1 MSELNKKVVNAT
13 KWSSFTEISS
23 KLIAPITTMVLAR
36 VLTPEAFGVVATV
49 TMIISFT
56 QIFSDAGFQIFLI
69 QHEFEDK
76 DDKYKTTNV
85 AFLSN
90 LVISLLLW
98 AIIIIFREP
107 LAKLVGNPGLGNVI
121 AIACVSIPLAAF
133 SSIQMAL
140 YKRSFDFKTLFYV
153 RIVGVLIPLVITIP
167 LALYLKNY
175 WALIIGTIIVHTS
188 NAIILTIKSKW
199 KPSSYYSIKRLKK
212 MLSFSSW
219 VLFDTILV
227 WATSYIDIFIIGVTL
242 NEYYLGIYKTSIV
255 TVGQITAIITAT
267 IIPIMLPALSRLQND
282 KEKLKEMVLKF
293 QKITSI
299 ILIPLGFGIFMYS
312 DLLTQ
317 ILLGNQWSEAS
328 DFIGIWGLMSAITII
343 FSRFNTVI
351 YPAIGKPR
359 MSAVAQLSH
368 LVVLIP
374 VIIYSVDYGFETLF
388 WSRSLVRFELI
399 FVNLIITY
407 YLVALSPWK
416 MLKNITPEIIVSIFM
431 CIVAYAL
438 QQIHNSILWSFM
450 SIAICIIVYFLSL
463 TLFPKEK
470 LIILK
475 LFNQVYKKISNND

>member
-1 MSELNKKVVNAT
+1 MSELNKKVINAT
-13 KWSSFTEISS
+13 MWSSFTEISS

-36 VLTPEAFGVVATV
+36 LLTPEVFGVVATV

-56 QIFSDAGFQIFLI
+56 QLFSDAGFQRYLI
-69 QHEFEDK
+69 QYEFEND

-98 AIIIIFREP
+98 AVIIFFRES
-107 LAKLVGNPGLGNVI
+107 LAKVVGNPGLGNVI
-121 AIACVSIPLAAF
+121 AIACVSIPIAAF

-140 YKRSFDFKTLFYV
+140 YKRSFDFKTLFYT
-153 RIVGVLIPLVITIP
+153 RIIGVLIPLLITIP
-167 LALYLKNY
+167 LAFYLKNY

-199 KPSSYYSIKRLKK
+199 KPNWYYSIKRLKK

-219 VLFDTILV
+219 VLFDSILV

-242 NEYYLGIYKTSIV
+242 NEYYLGIYKTSIT

-267 IIPIMLPALSRLQND
+267 IIPIILPALSRLQND
-282 KEKLKEMVLKF
+282 KEKLREMVLKL

-299 ILIPLGFGIFMYS
+299 ILIPLGVGIFMFS
-312 DLLTQ
+312 DLVTQ
-317 ILLGNQWSEAS
+317 ILLGDQWIEAS

-343 FSRFNTVI
+343 FSRFSTVI
-351 YPAIGKPR
+351 YPAVGKPR
-359 MSAVAQLSH
+359 MSVVAQLSH
-368 LVVLIP
+368 LIVLIP
-374 VIIYSVDYGFETLF
+374 VIIFAADYSFETLF
-388 WSRSLVRFELI
+388 WARSLVRFELI
-399 FVNLIITY
+399 LVNLIITY

-416 MLKNITPEIIVSIFM
+416 MVRNIAPELIVSVFM
-431 CIVAYAL
+431 GMVALAL

-450 SIAICIIVYFLSL
+450 SIGICITIYFFSL
-463 TLFPKEK
+463 ALFPKEK
-470 LIILK
+470 QIMLK
-475 LFNQVYKKISNND
+475 LLNQVYKKIERK

>member
-1 MSELNKKVVNAT
+1 MSELNKKVINAT
-13 KWSSFTEISS
+13 VWSSFTEISS

-36 VLTPEAFGVVATV
+36 LLTPEVFGVVATV

-56 QIFSDAGFQIFLI
+56 QLFSDAGFQRYLI
-69 QHEFEDK
+69 QYEFEND

-98 AIIIIFREP
+98 TIIVVFREP
-107 LAKLVGNPGLGNVI
+107 LAKVVGNPGLGNVI

-140 YKRSFDFKTLFYV
+140 YKRSFDFKTLFYT
-153 RIVGVLIPLVITIP
+153 RIVGVLIPLLITIP
-167 LALYLKNY
+167 LAFYLKNY
-175 WALIIGTIIVHTS
+175 WALIIGTIIIHTS

-199 KPSSYYSIKRLKK
+199 KPNWYYSFKRLKK

-219 VLFDTILV
+219 VLIDSILV

-242 NEYYLGIYKTSIV
+242 NEYYLGIYKTSIT

-267 IIPIMLPALSRLQND
+267 IIPIILPALSRLQND
-282 KEKLKEMVLKF
+282 KEKLREMVLKL

-299 ILIPLGFGIFMYS
+299 ILIPLGVGIFMFS
-312 DLLTQ
+312 DLITQ
-317 ILLGNQWSEAS
+317 ILLGDQWSEAS
-328 DFIGIWGLMSAITII
+328 EFIGIWGLMSAITII
-343 FSRFNTVI
+343 FSRFSTVI
-351 YPAIGKPR
+351 YPAVGKPR
-359 MSAVAQLSH
+359 MSVVAQLLH

-374 VIIYSVDYGFETLF
+374 VIIFAADYGFKTLF
-388 WSRSLVRFELI
+388 WARSLVRFELI

-416 MLKNITPEIIVSIFM
+416 MVRNIAPELIVSFLM
-431 CIVAYAL
+431 GMVALAL
-438 QQIHNSILWSFM
+438 QQIYNSILWSFM
-450 SIAICIIVYFLSL
+450 SIGICIIVYFLTL
-463 TLFPKEK
+463 ALFPKEK
-470 LIILK
+470 QIILK
-475 LFNQVYKKISNND
+475 LFNQVYKKIDK